1 MESGIM
7 LTGQGIEVFRLMMM
21 KGSMRLEVLHGIKAT
36 SRAKGNPFKIAKLEY
51 GVQGRTNKEV
61 YENFCKLLE
70 SYGI

>member
-7 LTGQGIEVFRLMMM
+7 LTGQGIEVFRLMTM
-21 KGSMRLEVLHGIKAT
+21 KSAMKLEVLHGIKAT

-70 SYGI
+70 SFGM